1 MSKLLVRKVVGAGHV
16 RNPHRKPEG
25 WDYRTW
31 GLVALLIVLAIVLA
45 KQSFGAGLDDCYR
58 ATCRVEMGNGSGS
71 GCVFHAD
78 AERFYILTNAHVAGT
93 ARGRNASVVFTREG
107 YEGTIPAVVE
117 YGQQGEH
124 TPDVAVLSVMR
135 SSMAGYEPPVIPLA
149 LRDPQAGDTVLSV
162 GAARGAW
169 ATAWTGHV
177 TTNDGDTIGFLPT
190 PAPGR
195 SGSAL
200 FDATGSAIV
209 GLVTWQTPQGGRAQS
224 ITAVRRV
231 IDSRGVQTP
240 PDVLAP
246 LVPIRPAQQ
255 EDCPTCPQYRVPSS
269 GNPWGNRPR
278 IIPPECKPPN
288 VTPPATKPTQPPVAS
303 APACECKPQQ
313 PCQCDPNAIAKL
325 AEDIAGIRD
334 ELASVNE
341 AIVAINARPLEPT
354 PSEPPVTRPD
364 VPPLD
369 KPAEVHHYVVVAD
382 LSAPGWPRV
391 AAEVEQARDIFP
403 LIHVVDAKDVP
414 FVVRPLP
421 QCVTYDSAGK
431 PTAIAKGERETSLT
445 LQRIIRRE

>member
-1 MSKLLVRKVVGAGHV
+1 MSKLLVRKIVGAGHV
-16 RNPHRKPEG
+16 RNPHKKPG
-25 WDYRTW
+25 DWDYRTW
-31 GLVALLIVLAIVLA
+31 GLVALLVLLAIALA
-45 KQSFGAGLDDCYR
+45 KQSFGAGLEDCYR
-58 ATCRVEMGNGSGS
+58 ATCRVEMGSGSGS
-71 GCVFHAD
+71 GCVFQAD

-93 ARGRNASVVFTREG
+93 TRGRNASVVFTREG

-117 YGQQGEH
+117 YGQQGEY
-124 TPDVAVLSVMR
+124 TPDVAVLSVTR
-135 SSMAGYEPPVIPLA
+135 ASMAGYEPPVIPLA
-149 LRDPQAGDTVLSV
+149 PRDPQAGDTVLSV

-231 IDSRGVQTP
+231 IDSRGIQTP

-246 LVPIRPAQQ
+246 LVPIHPAQ
-255 EDCPTCPQYRVPSS
+255 CPDGNCQPSPS
-269 GNPWGNRPR
+269 RGNPWGNRPR
-278 IIPPECKPPN
+278 IIPPNCQPPTVTPPA
-288 VTPPATKPTQPPVAS
+288 VTPPATNPAQPPAKT
-303 APACECKPQQ
+303 APACECKPHE
-313 PCQCDPNAIAKL
+313 PCQCDPNATAKL
-325 AEDIAGIRD
+325 TEDIAAIRT
-334 ELASVNE
+334 ELAKLSESCAAKPV
-341 AIVAINARPLEPT
+341 PP
-354 PSEPPVTRPD
+354 PEPPVTRPD
-364 VPPLD
+364 EPPLD

-414 FVVRPLP
+414 FLVRPLP